1 MRTFA
6 ISAVFSSL
14 LLATACGV
22 EMPRDCVDDR
32 CESAGSKDELLGQ
45 LDGYADPVSNFL
57 RDTVADDGTLTG
69 NYQLVLDGVG
79 TQLGCDS
86 ETEKHFVVLS
96 NQGYA
101 PKPIVTR
108 CANDAL
114 GASQFF
120 AAMVVKADGNG
131 IDPKQMHLASWDA
144 EAGQYRRYQTTETA
158 DGGMAVNVAPTF
170 CMGCHGGPEKLD
182 TWAPLMNEMASPWS
196 NWNAHPGFSSQLY
209 DEHLPQAFSQDPT
222 FQELTRDTVLDSA
235 ASLEPIIRAG
245 IQRVTTARL
254 KTRTKT
260 ADASAALQLVRPLF
274 CDESTNYVSEVHDSG
289 ELRIAAL
296 VDDSIRNLY
305 RSAAAEGTWSWL
317 ADTRMQLPPPSTEPP
332 VTLIAIRGQATLE
345 IELGL
350 VARGVISPVDAL
362 RVRALDWKHPVGSAY
377 RCGLYDA
384 AAARL
389 ASGTLELP
397 EAATVEDLIP
407 AMFDEVMTS
416 LPPVAE
422 GNVWSLP
429 TATEAGMELT
439 LAQFGD
445 ALEGHVTSFQAAPMR
460 SVLKAERDRRACA
473 VAGDPTAP
481 LFSDLECP

>member
-1 MRTFA
+1 MRA
-6 ISAVFSSL
+6 LALSAVLFT
-14 LLATACGV
+14 TACGV
-22 EMPRDCVDDR
+22 DEPRECVDDR
-32 CESAGSKDELLGQ
+32 CESAGSKEELLGQ
-45 LDGYADPVSNFL
+45 LDGYTDPVSNFL
-57 RDTVADDGTLTG
+57 RDSVADDGSLTG
-69 NYQLVLDGVG
+69 DYKLVLDGVG
-79 TQLGCDS
+79 AQLGCDS

-120 AAMVVKADGNG
+120 AAMVAREDG
-131 IDPKQMHLASWDA
+131 IDPKQLHLASWDA
-144 EAGQYRRYQTTETA
+144 EAGVYRRYQTIETV
-158 DGGMAVNVAPTF
+158 DGGMAINVAPTF

-209 DEHLPQAFSQDPT
+209 DEHFPQSFSQDPT
-222 FQELTRDTVLDSA
+222 FVELTRDGVLDSA
-235 ASLEPIIRAG
+235 ASLEPIVRAG
-245 IQRVTTARL
+245 IQRVTSARL
-254 KTRTKT
+254 KTRTAS
-260 ADASAALQLVRPLF
+260 ADATAALELVRPLF

-305 RSAAAEGTWSWL
+305 RSAAVDGAWLWL
-317 ADTRMQLPPPSTEPP
+317 ADTRMQLPPPAGEQP
-332 VTLIAIRGQATLE
+332 VTLIAIRGEATLQ

-384 AAARL
+384 AAERL
-389 ASGTLELP
+389 ASGALELP

-407 AMFDEVMTS
+407 VMFDEVMTS
-416 LPPVAE
+416 LPPVAD

-429 TATEAGMELT
+429 TATEAGAELT
-439 LAQFGD
+439 LTQFGD
-445 ALEGHVTSFQAAPMR
+445 ALETHVTAFQTTPMR

-473 VAGDPTAP
+473 ASGDPTAP
-481 LFSDLECP
+481 LFSDVECP